1 MKLKLQLGVEVVVK
15 VRVPLLVRAG
25 GWVGGCRGESEKTQI
40 NAILNSV
47 GVKVEVGVELGK
59 IICLKNIVILSNMPC
74 YTLY

>member
-15 VRVPLLVRAG
+15 VRVRQLV
-25 GWVGGCRGESEKTQI
+25 WVGGGGDLKKKEI

-59 IICLKNIVILSNMPC
+59 ILVCDSIEINLVIV
-74 YTLY
+74 LY